1 MYVCAYI
8 CAEKLAELVKGAG
21 FDVVENRYV
30 QKETV
35 NVKEGVS
42 APRVF
47 IQGRF
52 IKPSSN

>member
-1 MYVCAYI
+1 MR
-8 CAEKLAELVKGAG
+8 GAG
-21 FDVVENRYV
+21 FEVVENSYV

-35 NVKEGVS
+35 NLKEGVS

-52 IKPSSN
+52 VKPIT